1 MTNSRRE
8 FLARGG
14 ALTLAGGALLGG
26 TGTAAAEGGTGAQTP
41 ASSARKIKVVVC
53 GGHPG
58 DPEYGC
64 GGTIARLTQMGH
76 DVVLFYLNDGG
87 WPPTSS
93 EARIAE
99 AKKACE
105 ILKARP
111 LYAGQQNGHAIV
123 DNAHYEDF
131 AKKFEAEKPDA
142 MITQWPI
149 DNHADHR
156 AITMLAYNA
165 WNASRNKF
173 ALYYYEVSDGEDT
186 LQFSPNRYIDITET
200 EPLKKA
206 ACYAHASQTPDR
218 YYALQDD
225 VARFRGVEAG
235 VTRAEAFTFQI
246 RSPYDIFPLADRYA
260 LK

>member
-1 MTNSRRE
+1 M
-8 FLARGG
+8 
-14 ALTLAGGALLGG
+14 ALGGGALLGG
-26 TGTAAAEGGTGAQTP
+26 AAAEAADRVAGAQ
-41 ASSARKIKVVVC
+41 SAANSGRKIKVVVC

-64 GGTIARLTQMGH
+64 GGTIARLAQMGH
-76 DVVLFYLNDGG
+76 EVVLFYLNDGG
-87 WPPTSS
+87 WPPVTS
-93 EARIAE
+93 EVRIAE

-105 ILKARP
+105 LLNVRP
-111 LYAGQQNGHAIV
+111 IYAGQQNGHAIV

-131 AKKFEAEKPDA
+131 AKKLEAEKPDA
-142 MITQWPI
+142 VITQWPI

-165 WNASRNKF
+165 WNASKNKF

-186 LQFSPNRYIDITET
+186 LQFSPNRYVDITAT

-206 ACYAHASQTPDR
+206 ACYAHASQTPNR

-235 VTRAEAFTFQI
+235 VARAEAFTFQI
-246 RSPYDIFPLADRYA
+246 RSPFDIFPVAQRYV

>member
-1 MTNSRRE
+1 M
-8 FLARGG
+8 A
-14 ALTLAGGALLGG
+14 AGGAVASSSASVAALSG
-26 TGTAAAEGGTGAQTP
+26 AAERAG
-41 ASSARKIKVVVC
+41 KIKVVFC

-64 GGTIARLTQMGH
+64 GGTIARLTALGH
-76 DVVLFYLNDGG
+76 EVVLFYLNDGG

-93 EARIAE
+93 ATRIAE

-105 ILKARP
+105 VLKARAV
-111 LYAGQQNGHAIV
+111 YAGQENGHAVV

-131 AKKFEAEKPDA
+131 AKRIEAEKPDA

-165 WNASRNKF
+165 WHTLGQKF

-186 LQFSPNRYIDITET
+186 LQFAPNRYVDISET
-200 EPLKKA
+200 EPVKKA

-225 VARFRGVEAG
+225 VARFRGIEAG
-235 VTRAEAFTFQI
+235 FKRAEAFVMQLQ
-246 RSPYDIFPLADRYA
+246 SPYDIFPVAERYA

>member
-1 MTNSRRE
+1 MTTNSRRE
-8 FLARGG
+8 FLVAG
-14 ALTLAGGALLGG
+14 GGALLSG
-26 TGTAAAEGGTGAQTP
+26 TVAANAESVGAGAQSA
-41 ASSARKIKVVVC
+41 ASGGRKIKVVVC

-64 GGTIARLTQMGH
+64 GGTVARLTQMGH

-93 EARIAE
+93 ETRIAE

-105 ILKARP
+105 ILKARS

-131 AKKFEAEKPDA
+131 AKTIDAEKPDA
-142 MITQWPI
+142 VITQWPI

-165 WNASRNKF
+165 WHASKNKF

-186 LQFSPNRYIDITET
+186 LQFSPNRYVDITET

-235 VTRAEAFTFQI
+235 VQRAEAFTYQI
-246 RSPYDIFPLADRYA
+246 RSPFDIFPLAERYA
-260 LK
+260 IK